1 MAAGRDWDRL
11 AEFTRERRVDLGMT
25 QEDVRAAGGPSTA
38 TMRLIE
44 GALQSGYQPS
54 TLRDL
59 EKVLRWERGSVNA
72 ILSGGDP
79 VPAGPALAPATR
91 PTGVRVI
98 DEAATDAELAPFIW
112 QIEREVEEAE
122 RRYGPDPAGEQIFGP
137 GDAANAWNSP
147 IWDRDTTIRMLA
159 TFRLFAFQNRGG
171 QAGSKTGLSRFRI
184 LAGSP

>member
-1 MAAGRDWDRL
+1 MAATKDWDRL
-11 AEFTRERRVDLGMT
+11 AEFVRERRVDLGMT
-25 QEDVRAAGGPSTA
+25 QEEVRAAGGPSTA

-59 EKVLRWERGSVNA
+59 EKVLRWERGSVGV
-72 ILSGGDP
+72 ILAGGDP
-79 VPAGPALAPATR
+79 VPAGPALASASR

-98 DEAATDAELAPFIW
+98 DEAATDEELAPFVW

-147 IWDRDTTIRMLA
+147 LWDRNTTIRMLA

-171 QAGSKTGLSRFRI
+171 QQGSKTGLSRFRI
-184 LAGSP
+184 LAGCT